1 MLPSCFICFK
11 KCTFTSFPFRVHL
24 FCASRILDQLQ
35 NFDEVFSENV
45 VLYLPTYLSQN
56 ILVLIKQTNFALA
69 REAVPPLWD
78 MD

>member
-1 MLPSCFICFK
+1 MLPSCFICLK
-11 KCTFTSFPFRVHL
+11 KCTFTSFPFGVHL

-45 VLYLPTYLSQN
+45 VLYLLTYLSQN

-69 REAVPPLWD
+69 REAVPLWD